1 MNLFVAKLSP
11 STTSE
16 DLNDLF
22 AEYGEVDSAK
32 VIFDRE
38 TGNSRC
44 FGFVEMSDD
53 ESANRAISE
62 LNEVEFDG
70 SDIVVKKAR
79 PKGEGGGG
87 GQRRGGFG
95 GGGGGY
101 NSRY

>member
-11 STTSE
+11 STNSE

-53 ESANRAISE
+53 EAANRAINE

-79 PKGEGGGG
+79 PKGEGGG
-87 GQRRGGFG
+87 QRRSNYG

>member
-53 ESANRAISE
+53 EAANRAISE

-87 GQRRGGFG
+87 QRRSNFG

>member
-53 ESANRAISE
+53 EAANRAINE

-79 PKGEGGGG
+79 PKGEGGG
-87 GQRRGGFG
+87 QRRGFG
-95 GGGGGY
+95 GGGGGC

>member
-22 AEYGEVDSAK
+22 AEYGEIDSAK

-44 FGFVEMSDD
+44 FGFVEMPDD
-53 ESANRAISE
+53 EAANRAISE

-79 PKGEGGGG
+79 PKGEGGG
-87 GQRRGGFG
+87 QRRSNF